1 MSPSQVDDLR
11 AFYLMLDDLKVRSGG
26 VRQLQSCN
34 GRMPW
39 PNRGLYFFFEEGE
52 TRSVSGDGQRVVRVG
67 THALK
72 QGARTTLWSRLAQ
85 HRGNANNR
93 GGNHRGSVFRL
104 HVGMALLRRNA
115 NLSCDSW
122 GQGSTAGR
130 TIRESEHFVEVL
142 VSEIIGHMPVLWLE
156 VDDLPGPQS
165 RRGYI
170 ERNAIALLS
179 TSRNQKLDQS
189 SDQWLGR
196 HSRSKHVTESG
207 LWNVNHVEEQYDRM
221 FLRHLEKLI
230 EKV

>member
-122 GQGSTAGR
+122 GQGNTAGR
-130 TIRESEHFVEVL
+130 TIRESEHSVEVL
-142 VSEIIGHMPVLWLE
+142 VSEIIGRMPVLWLE

-165 RRGYI
+165 KRGYI

-179 TSRNQKLDQS
+179 TSRKQKLDQS
-189 SDQWLGR
+189 SDRWLGR